1 MKKSL
6 ILLAGY
12 PGTGKTYLANLIID
26 HLPNV
31 VLLSPDKF
39 KEKNWDLSGFDTLAE
54 KEVLIQKSWQEYY
67 QAMEKAFKD
76 QRSAISDYPFSD
88 KQKDTL
94 QRLCKIYD
102 YQIITI
108 RLTADLPVLFE
119 RQKQRDLMED
129 RHLGHIVKQYHK
141 DNDVCNEEADNLLS
155 YDEFIRRCTTRGYQ
169 YFSLGTLFEVDVT
182 DFSQVDYSILLKEI
196 DHLV

>member
-1 MKKSL
+1 MKKTL

-12 PGTGKTYLANLIID
+12 PGTGKTYLANLIMERFPD
-26 HLPNV
+26 F
-31 VLLSPDKF
+31 VLLSPDEF

-54 KEVLIQKSWQEYY
+54 KEALIQKSWQEYY
-67 QAMEKAFKD
+67 EAMEKHFKE
-76 QRSAISDYPFSD
+76 QNPVISDYPFSN
-88 KQKDTL
+88 KQKATI

-108 RLTADLPVLFE
+108 RLTADLSVLFE
-119 RQKQRDLMED
+119 RQKERDLKKD

-141 DNDVCNEEADNLLS
+141 NKELSHEEADNLLS
-155 YDEFIRRCTTRGYQ
+155 YEEFILRCTTRGYQ

-182 DFSQVDYSILLKEI
+182 DFSQVNYGALLEEI
-196 DHLV
+196 AQLG